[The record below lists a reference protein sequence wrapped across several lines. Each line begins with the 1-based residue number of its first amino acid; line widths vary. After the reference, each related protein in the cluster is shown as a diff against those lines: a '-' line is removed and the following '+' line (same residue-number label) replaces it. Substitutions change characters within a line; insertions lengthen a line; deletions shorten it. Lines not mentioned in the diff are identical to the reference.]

1 MNKINKIFD
10 IVHFF
15 IIFYPKQLTAI
26 LAVKTAKVQKTAE
39 KHSRGTLL

>member
-1 MNKINKIFD
+1 MNKVNKIFD

-15 IIFYPKQLTAI
+15 VIFYLKQITAI

-39 KHSRGTLL
+39 KHFRGILP